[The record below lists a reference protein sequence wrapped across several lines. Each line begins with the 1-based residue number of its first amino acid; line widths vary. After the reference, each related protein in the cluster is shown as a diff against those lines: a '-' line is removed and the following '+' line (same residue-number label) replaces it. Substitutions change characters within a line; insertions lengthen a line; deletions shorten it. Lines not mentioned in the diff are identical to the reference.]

1 MPGIPET
8 MLARAGKAIDGIW
21 KAVDAYR
28 ASPPAGIIQW
38 DPRVFLP
45 LDGWHRLIR
54 EAEPN
59 ISEERRYYKSLL
71 LSTAG
76 AWRPGQDVVRFDP
89 DLQAMLAKTPI
100 SGDLPAE
107 TLARLPAWSVWFDSG
122 PMTVNGRDFE
132 GFFAAL
138 EQDEE
143 RTRLFLRMIFAGR
156 KGRRAILLPLG
167 PWSLEKAVFLANE
180 LVRRNRGRNGLPIDE
195 TDLPYVDAGL
205 HAALNLVLYVCSL
218 NGERP
223 PGLSRIQVAAF
234 SFPQAKKTRHSGWR
248 LFPPA
253 KPKIHFLGK
262 GLGERLREAAA
273 SDTVGMRSGPS
284 PHIRKAHWHGYWN
297 GPRKGERSFELKW
310 LPPIPVAMREKR
322 EEADEN
328 DAVSGM

>member
-1 MPGIPET
+1 MPGIPES

-28 ASPPAGIIQW
+28 ASPPAGIRPW

-45 LDGWHRLIR
+45 LDGWHMLIR

-59 ISEERRYYKSLL
+59 ISEERRYYNSLL

-89 DLQAMLAKTPI
+89 DLQAMLVKTPI
-100 SGDLPAE
+100 TGDLPAE
-107 TLARLPAWSVWFDSG
+107 ALARLPAWSVWFDSG
-122 PMTVNGRDFE
+122 SMSVNGRDFE

-143 RTRLFLRMIFAGR
+143 RTRLFLRLIFAGR
-156 KGRRAILLPLG
+156 NGRHAVLLPLG
-167 PWSLEKAVFLANE
+167 PWPLEKAVHLANE
-180 LVRRNRGRNGLPIDE
+180 LVRRNRARNGLSADE

-218 NGERP
+218 NGERSSGFP
-223 PGLSRIQVAAF
+223 LPREAAF
-234 SFPQAKKTRHSGWR
+234 SAPQAKKTRHGGWR

-253 KPKIHFLGK
+253 RPKIHFLGK
-262 GLGERLREAAA
+262 GFGEMIREAPERN
-273 SDTVGMRSGPS
+273 DGTGVHRSGPT
-284 PHIRKAHWHGYWN
+284 PHIRRAHWHGYWN
-297 GPRKGERSFELKW
+297 GPRKGERRFELKW
-310 LPPIPVAMREKR
+310 LPPIPVAMRNG
-322 EEADEN
+322 DE
-328 DAVSGM
+328 DAAE